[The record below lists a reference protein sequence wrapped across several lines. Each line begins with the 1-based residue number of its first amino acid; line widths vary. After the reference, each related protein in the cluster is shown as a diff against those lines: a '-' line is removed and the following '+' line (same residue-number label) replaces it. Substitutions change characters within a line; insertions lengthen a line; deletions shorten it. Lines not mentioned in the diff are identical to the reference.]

1 MKAAV
6 VAQAGSSPVYSDFP
20 APLPSSG
27 ECSIAVSAAALSPV
41 VKARVSGAHYS
52 AAGDFPFVAGIDGV
66 GRLDDGRRV
75 YFILP
80 KAPYGSMA
88 ERAVVPAS
96 HCVPVPDGLDDI
108 AAAALANPG
117 LSSWAAFKERARL
130 ASGETVLINGAT
142 GVSGR
147 LAVQIAKHLGA
158 RKVIAT
164 GRNASALQSLKAIGA
179 DETILLGEDSN
190 ALDAAIKDHFA
201 RRHRRGARLS
211 VGEKRR
217 ADSHCRNQGRQGGR
231 SNSLRPDRQC
241 QRRDDHLA
249 GLGTSFGADRAHGQ
263 RSRQRAVRSHCRS
276 DCGNVACSRRRWL
289 SNCHQDRSL
298 VGSRTGMARRGLR
311 SRASYSRLAGSP
323 DNRILNILM
332 PFDMGQNVPKAE
344 EIPACANS

>member
-6 VAQAGSSPVYSDFP
+6 VAQAGSLPVYSDFP

-142 GVSGR
+142 GASGR

-158 RKVIAT
+158 GKVIAT

-179 DETILLGEDSN
+179 DETIVLGEIRMHSMPPSRIISRP
-190 ALDAAIKDHFA
+190 ASTWCSTIC
-201 RRHRRGARLS
+201 GAKAPS
-211 VGEKRR
+211 ESS
-217 ADSHCRNQGRQGGR
+217 DCRNQGRQGRR
-231 SNSLRPDRQC
+231 SNSLRPGRQR

-249 GLGTSFGADRAHGQ
+249 GLGASLGADRAHGQ

-276 DCGNVACSRRRWL
+276 DCGTAAGRRRRWL
-289 SNCHQDRSL
+289 SKLPPKLFPC
-298 VGSRTGMARRGLR
+298 RTSNRYGPARPAI
-311 SRASYSRLAGSP
+311 RASYLPLAGSH
-323 DNRILNILM
+323 DNRIVNILM
-332 PFDMGQNVPKAE
+332 TLDMRQNLPKAE
-344 EIPACANS
+344 ETPACANS